1 MTPQS
6 DEQIILKMKNGNGY
20 HIIRLLQYYATVSRE
35 NLLGIHK
42 RWWNLDGGSMMRNGK
57 DLLNIAEKVQIM
69 SDYYVLSQYLGGGN
83 GSGCLSLDFL
93 SSCGLF

>member
-1 MTPQS
+1 MLWLYGMTPQS

-20 HIIRLLQYYATVSRE
+20 HIVLLLQYYATVSRE

-57 DLLNIAEKVQIM
+57 DLLNP
-69 SDYYVLSQYLGGGN
+69 N
-83 GSGCLSLDFL
+83 
-93 SSCGLF
+93 